1 MPRGAL
7 GLSELARHG
16 FSELSV
22 AKARLEQLGVPA
34 EQFSPAAHP
43 DQALWFWERLV
54 DTHPTVMASL
64 ALDQQAAVRLA
75 TLLGASTGLGEF
87 FLRHPDQLDVVHT
100 AAEAPPT
107 RSELISRLRTDALG
121 ASDPTTAL
129 RVSYRRELARLAL
142 WDVSHPQP
150 IDIVAHVAAAL
161 ADLADATVD
170 TALEIARAELGL
182 GEDDVP
188 LAVIAMGKTGAREL
202 NYLSDVDVIYV
213 TEAPGD
219 DADGVVVTQAIRL
232 AQTAQRII
240 MDYGREPGLWQLDA
254 NLRPEGKDGALVRT
268 LSSHVAYYE
277 RWAKDWEFQALIKA
291 RPMAGSLELGQRY
304 RSALEPMIWAASS
317 REGFVEQ
324 VQKMRERVT
333 DHIPDDEVD
342 VQLKLGPG
350 GLRDIEFTIQL
361 LQLVHGGTDDQVR
374 AADTLGALRSLAQ
387 RGYVGRPEAGEFD
400 RAYRFLR
407 TLEHRLQLR
416 HLSRTHLMPTD
427 DESLRVLA
435 RASRFADTP
444 EDLVTAWREVQREV
458 RSLHERLFYRPLLQA
473 VAGLGADGAV
483 ELTSEQAADR
493 LRATGFVDA
502 EGALGHISALTQG
515 VSRRAQIQRNLLPV
529 VLRWLAE
536 GTDPDKGLLAFR
548 RLSDDLGE
556 SHWFLRM
563 LRDSSGAA
571 SRLTRV
577 LGTST
582 LAGALLE
589 RVPEGA
595 GWLDDADDLQPRSA
609 DSLVEEVEAI
619 ASRYADDAPAV
630 GNALRQLRRREL
642 LRLAMAAILG
652 EIDQDALAE
661 ALSDLTEKY
670 LEGAWRAASARHP
683 GIDFA
688 VIAMGRFGGRE
699 LGFASDADVLYVVDD
714 AGAGEE
720 TVARGTA
727 LVREI
732 VELTKD
738 PLFPF
743 ELDAGLRP
751 EGRNGPLVRSLDA
764 YRAYYERWALG
775 WEAQALL
782 RARPVVG
789 EVALRE
795 KFMALADDYR
805 YPAAFPDDAQREIR
819 RIKARVESER
829 LPQGADPARHLKLG
843 RGSLSDVEWLVQ
855 LLQLQ
860 HAGSVPSLRRADTV
874 GTLHALAD
882 AQLLTAGD
890 VAQLLEAWQLASRV
904 RNALTL
910 SGRPSDVLPADR
922 KALEQAARLM
932 GYPPRS
938 ASTLEEFYLRTTRLS
953 RAVFERHFFPE
964 N

>member
-1 MPRGAL
+1 
-7 GLSELARHG
+7 
-16 FSELSV
+16 
-22 AKARLEQLGVPA
+22 
-34 EQFSPAAHP
+34 
-43 DQALWFWERLV
+43 
-54 DTHPTVMASL
+54 
-64 ALDQQAAVRLA
+64 
-75 TLLGASTGLGEF
+75 
-87 FLRHPDQLDVVHT
+87 
-100 AAEAPPT
+100 
-107 RSELISRLRTDALG
+107 
-121 ASDPTTAL
+121 
-129 RVSYRRELARLAL
+129 
-142 WDVSHPQP
+142 
-150 IDIVAHVAAAL
+150 
-161 ADLADATVD
+161 
-170 TALEIARAELGL
+170 
-182 GEDDVP
+182 
-188 LAVIAMGKTGAREL
+188 MGKTGAREL

-213 TEAPGD
+213 TEADGD
-219 DADGVVVTQAIRL
+219 DADGAVVTQAIRL
-232 AQTAQRII
+232 AQATQRIV

-268 LSSHVAYYE
+268 LSSHVAYYQ

-291 RPMAGSLELGQRY
+291 RPMAGTADLGQRY
-304 RSALEPMIWAASS
+304 RAALDPLIWSASG
-317 REGFVEQ
+317 RDGFVEQ
-324 VQKMRERVT
+324 VQRMRERVT
-333 DHIPDDEVD
+333 DHIPADEVD

-374 AADTLGALRSLAQ
+374 SADTLSALRSLAQ

-416 HLSRTHLMPTD
+416 HLSRTHLMPRD

-435 RASRFADTP
+435 RSSRFADTP
-444 EDLVTAWREVQREV
+444 EALIEAWRGVQRQV
-458 RSLHERLFYRPLLQA
+458 RSLHERLFYRPLLHA

-493 LRATGFVDA
+493 LRATGFVDP
-502 EGALGHISALTQG
+502 EGALAHIGALTQG

-577 LGTST
+577 LGTSSF
-582 LAGALLE
+582 AGALLE

-595 GWLDDADDLQPRSA
+595 GWLDDAGDLQPRPA
-609 DSLVEEVEAI
+609 QSLLEEVRAI
-619 ASRYADDAPAV
+619 ASRYADDAGAA

-642 LRLAMAAILG
+642 LRLAMSSILG
-652 EIDQDALAE
+652 EVEQDVLAT

-670 LEGAWRAASARHP
+670 LEGAWLAAASRHP
-683 GIDFA
+683 GVDFA
-688 VIAMGRFGGRE
+688 LIAMGRFGGGE

-714 AGAGEE
+714 AGAGDE

-751 EGRNGPLVRSLDA
+751 EGKNGPLVRTFEA

-782 RARPVVG
+782 RARD
-789 EVALRE
+789 VAGQETLRE
-795 KFMALADDYR
+795 RFIALADEYR
-805 YPAAFPDDAQREIR
+805 YPTEFPEDAQREIR

-860 HAGSVPSLRRADTV
+860 HAGTIEQLRRADTV
-874 GTLHALAD
+874 GALRELAE
-882 AQLLTAGD
+882 AKVLPRAD

-922 KALEQAARLM
+922 RALEQAARLL

-953 RAVFERHFFPE
+953 RAVFERHFFPG